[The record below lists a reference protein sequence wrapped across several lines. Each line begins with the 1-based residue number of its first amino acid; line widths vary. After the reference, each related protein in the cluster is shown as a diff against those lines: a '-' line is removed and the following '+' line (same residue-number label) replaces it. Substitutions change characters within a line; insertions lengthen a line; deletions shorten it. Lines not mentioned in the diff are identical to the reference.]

1 MCRTLYLHGETMF
14 SPKIYYGECMEEK
27 IYILDYKDGNLIIKI
42 DFWGTIAKVEIPIPE
57 VILKK
62 IKQPI

>member
-1 MCRTLYLHGETMF
+1 
-14 SPKIYYGECMEEK
+14 MEEK
-27 IYILDYKDGNLIIKI
+27 ISILDYKDGNLIIKI
-42 DFWGTIAKVEIPIPE
+42 DFWGAIVKVEIPIPE

>member
-1 MCRTLYLHGETMF
+1 
-14 SPKIYYGECMEEK
+14 MEEK